1 MLISGS
7 LHPLGNVF
15 NEPYKKDEIIF
26 ESTTPGTYEF
36 TPKGNCICEVTLV
49 GAGAGGAFNSSSNR
63 SSAAPGSSGSGCIVR
78 VFFKAKETYQITV
91 GKGGNPNG
99 GRDANTWGGVGDA
112 SKVALLGQNLVLAPG
127 GNGGHV
133 WWPNAAAAATPPAL
147 CSFVE
152 SNIVFSVVDILLNR
166 QGVSGGTYTGPGGV
180 SVIEGTEY
188 GKGGSATNS
197 GGGSTATA
205 GKPGYVKIAYYSKP
219 NNFKPNYQIVGAP
232 RIENGI
238 VNGFSQSSFL
248 TLPNLFA
255 PALNTWEVS
264 FKFSILTL
272 NIIQGIFVSVA
283 SAATAVSD
291 SKGTVSAYGLQVHV
305 GANNKLLLYLSSTGN
320 TWNLSNALSGIST
333 LESNVDYWIKLI
345 FTGSE
350 YILYLSKM
358 GQFSGEETIEA
369 TVVTGEIIYPRYF
382 LIGCNGSN
390 FNQPLVGSID
400 LKESYI
406 KIDDKIWWSCKK

>member
-1 MLISGS
+1 MRIIGS
-7 LHPLGNVF
+7 LHPLGGV
-15 NEPYKKDEIIF
+15 EETYKKDETIF
-26 ESTTPGTYEF
+26 ESSTAGTYEF

-99 GRDANTWGGVGDA
+99 GRDANTWGGVGEA
-112 SKVALLGQNLVLAPG
+112 SKIILDDEDLILAPG

-147 CSFVE
+147 CAYAENTV
-152 SNIVFSVVDILLNR
+152 IDLLLNK
-166 QGVSGGTYTGPGGV
+166 QGISGGTYTGPGGV

-188 GKGGSATNS
+188 GKGGSATNA

-255 PALNTWEVS
+255 PTLNPWEVS
-264 FKFSILTL
+264 FKFNILTL

-345 FTGSE
+345 FTGSG
-350 YILYLSKM
+350 YILYLSRT

-369 TVVTGEIIYPRYF
+369 TLVIAEIIYPRYF

-406 KIDDKIWWSCKK
+406 KIGDELWWNCKK